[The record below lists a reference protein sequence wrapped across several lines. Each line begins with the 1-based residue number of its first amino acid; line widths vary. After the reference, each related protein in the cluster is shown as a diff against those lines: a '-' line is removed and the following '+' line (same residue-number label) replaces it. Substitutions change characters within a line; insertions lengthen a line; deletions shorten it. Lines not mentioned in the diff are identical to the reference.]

1 MLSAGQ
7 LRNQIKLQAPA
18 SGEDALGQPTVGWND
33 VVTVWANI
41 RHMSGSEAIRAGME
55 GSTVKASI
63 RIRYREGVTPA
74 MRVLYGSTVYR
85 ILAVLPDGGRE
96 FVDLVCE
103 VSQ

>member
-41 RHMSGSEAIRAGME
+41 RHMSGAEAIRAGAT

-63 RIRYREGVTPA
+63 RIRFREGVTAA
-74 MRVLYGSTVYR
+74 MRVLYGSTAYK

-103 VSQ
+103 VDS

>member
-1 MLSAGQ
+1 MLAAGQ
-7 LRNQIKLQAPA
+7 LRNQIKLQSQG
-18 SGEDALGQPTVGWND
+18 SGIDELGQPVGGWND
-33 VVTVWANI
+33 VATVWANI

-74 MRVLYGSTVYR
+74 MRVLYGSTVYK

-103 VSQ
+103 VGQ